1 MDKYRWF
8 QLLARLT
15 VRAGRPYPQQL
26 AQGPQKLV
34 QRSLHRPLVSSHNED
49 HYHTERQD
57 PLSGKIGHSHPKPL
71 HQFRGVQFTLDVM
84 NNAFVFFGMISYTY
98 LISAYLTTLF
108 LNLMPLPDTSRAHP
122 EHPVSP
128 YWLGDTVVK
137 RPNQGWATDITY
149 RRIERGF
156 A

>member
-8 QLLARLT
+8 QSLARLT

-34 QRSLHRPLVSSHNED
+34 QRRLHRPLVSSHNED

-57 PLSGKIGHSHPKPL
+57 PLSGKIGHPHPKPL
-71 HQFRGVQFTLDVM
+71 HQCRGVQCTLDVM
-84 NNAFVFFGMISYTY
+84 NNALVFFGMIFYTY

-108 LNLMPLPDTSRAHP
+108 LNLMPLPRA
-122 EHPVSP
+122 S
-128 YWLGDTVVK
+128 L
-137 RPNQGWATDITY
+137 R
-149 RRIERGF
+149 ERTFGF
-156 A
+156 FTENN